1 MNDAAPRAGKAGG
14 LKQRASAMLDATFVR
29 FVLVGIMNSAFG
41 YGCFALFLY
50 LGLHYTAALLLATIV
65 GVLFNFKSTGALV
78 FGSRENHLIF
88 RFIACY
94 AVVYLVNIAGI
105 KVFSSQG
112 VAPYVSG
119 AILIVP
125 MAVLAFVL
133 NKRFV
138 FNHG

>member
-1 MNDAAPRAGKAGG
+1 MIN
-14 LKQRASAMLDATFVR
+14 ATFVR

-41 YGCFALFLY
+41 YGCFALLLY

-78 FGSRENHLIF
+78 FGSRENRLIF

-94 AVVYLVNIAGI
+94 AVVYLVNITGI
-105 KVFSSQG
+105 KIFSSQG
-112 VAPYVSG
+112 VAPYISG

>member
-1 MNDAAPRAGKAGG
+1 
-14 LKQRASAMLDATFVR
+14 MLNSPFVR
-29 FVLVGIMNSAFG
+29 FILVGLLNSAFG
-41 YGCFALFLY
+41 YGCFAAFLY
-50 LGLHYTAALLLATIV
+50 FGLHYSVALLLATVV

-78 FGSRENHLIF
+78 FGSHNNRLIF
-88 RFIACY
+88 RFVGCY
-94 AVVYLVNIAGI
+94 AIVYLANIAGI

-112 VAPYVSG
+112 LAPYIGG

-125 MAVLAFVL
+125 MAALAFVL

>member
-1 MNDAAPRAGKAGG
+1 MFN
-14 LKQRASAMLDATFVR
+14 ATFVR

-41 YGCFALFLY
+41 YGCFALFMY
-50 LGLHYTAALLLATIV
+50 LGLHYTAALFLATIV

-78 FGSRENHLIF
+78 FGSRENRLIF
-88 RFIACY
+88 RFIGCY
-94 AVVYLVNIAGI
+94 AIVYLVNIAGI
-105 KVFSSQG
+105 KAFSSQG
-112 VAPYVSG
+112 VAPYISG

-125 MAVLAFVL
+125 MAVLAFAL